1 MQEAENMPIMDI
13 VELRTDLHKM
23 IDQIS
28 DSNVLN
34 AVKTLLSGK
43 TAAQEDWWDEVSDE
57 DRKAIEEGL
66 EQLDRGE
73 YLTRSEVREKIQEKY
88 KL

>member
-1 MQEAENMPIMDI
+1 MLIMDI
-13 VELRTDLHKM
+13 VELRTDLHNM
-23 IDQIS
+23 IDKIS

-34 AVKTLLSGK
+34 AIKTLLTGK
-43 TAAQEDWWDEVSDE
+43 TAIQSDSWDEVSE
-57 DRKAIEEGL
+57 QDRKAIEEGL

>member
-1 MQEAENMPIMDI
+1 MLIMDI
-13 VELRTDLHKM
+13 VELRTDLHNMLDK
-23 IDQIS
+23 IS

-34 AVKTLLSGK
+34 AIKTLLTGK
-43 TAAQEDWWDEVSDE
+43 TAIQSDSWDEVSE
-57 DRKAIEEGL
+57 QDRKAIEEGL

>member
-1 MQEAENMPIMDI
+1 MLIMDI
-13 VELRTDLHKM
+13 VELRTDLHNM
-23 IDQIS
+23 IDKIS

-34 AVKTLLSGK
+34 AVKTLLAGK
-43 TAAQEDWWDEVSDE
+43 AAAQEDWWDEVSEE

>member
-1 MQEAENMPIMDI
+1 MDI
-13 VELRTDLHKM
+13 GELRTDLHNM
-23 IDQIS
+23 IDKIS

-43 TAAQEDWWDEVSDE
+43 VASEGDWWDEVSDQ

-73 YLTRSEVREKIQEKY
+73 YLTRSEVRKKIQEKY
-88 KL
+88 KF

>member
-1 MQEAENMPIMDI
+1 MLIMDI
-13 VELRTDLHKM
+13 VELRTDMHNM
-23 IDQIS
+23 IDKIS

-34 AVKTLLSGK
+34 AIKTLLTGK
-43 TAAQEDWWDEVSDE
+43 TAIQSDSWDEVSE
-57 DRKAIEEGL
+57 QDRKAIEEGL